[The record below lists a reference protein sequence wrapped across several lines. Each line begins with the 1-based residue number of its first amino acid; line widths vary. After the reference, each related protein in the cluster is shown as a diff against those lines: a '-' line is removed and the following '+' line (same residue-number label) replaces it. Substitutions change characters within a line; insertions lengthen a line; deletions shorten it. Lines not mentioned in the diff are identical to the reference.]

1 MPWTALGICSP
12 PASLFLHSWHLVP
25 SSDTSQPLFSHPFF
39 LIQDQ
44 KAAICSS
51 ILKIQHHWIM
61 SCKSIWALKLCYS
74 SAGEVFKPYTFRA
87 VAIRWKEFCTES
99 RMLPCFPTVRNKG
112 PLSLA
117 SGSQKKRE
125 VGTNASC
132 PVALKGT
139 SGMSSERFN
148 KQRKHTESQG
158 AEVQGKKQN
167 LGSSPRPGN

>member
-1 MPWTALGICSP
+1 
-12 PASLFLHSWHLVP
+12 
-25 SSDTSQPLFSHPFF
+25 
-39 LIQDQ
+39 
-44 KAAICSS
+44 
-51 ILKIQHHWIM
+51 M
-61 SCKSIWALKLCYS
+61 SFKSIWALKLCYS

-87 VAIRWKEFCTES
+87 AAIRWKEFCTES

-158 AEVQGKKQN
+158 AEVQGKKTESGKQPKAWELSPQPSLPIPHSHISPGLSSDYN
-167 LGSSPRPGN
+167 LPQVQKGVPSSPTNMTHGTPSSI